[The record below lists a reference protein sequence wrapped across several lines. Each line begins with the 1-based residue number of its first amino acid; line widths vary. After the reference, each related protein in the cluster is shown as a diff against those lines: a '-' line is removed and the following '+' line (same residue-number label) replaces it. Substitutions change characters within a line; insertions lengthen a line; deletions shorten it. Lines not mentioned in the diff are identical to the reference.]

1 MPFQKRESLCALS
14 RGLFLGYLSSKTATR
29 APFAPHIARAPAP
42 PPPATRPGRA
52 AQRLGVVGGVL
63 AHSPDPPPTLRP
75 PSYGQAEAASVER
88 CVFDLRASCRE
99 NESDTTMLSTRFPGP
114 HLEYNALA
122 TWRVKITAAGPAISH
137 FATHPQQ
144 ARSRRAAPEQ
154 VLRQSRE
161 GERPLLRTIG
171 PRHPGR
177 RRRRPNGRLGRFPP
191 RLGYTLSRRSSGA
204 PPHRAPPRS
213 LCTAR

>member
-1 MPFQKRESLCALS
+1 MVAGGPAGGWLLIQQNSLFKVAPGAQWGFSFGLLSDRLRALNGLQCHIFCAYVVEHFKKRVCLGVKSFSTLCALS

-29 APFAPHIARAPAP
+29 APFAPPIARAPAP

-99 NESDTTMLSTRFPGP
+99 NESGDPLFATRVPGP
-114 HLEYNALA
+114 HLEHNALA
-122 TWRVKITAAGPAISH
+122 TWREDVAI
-137 FATHPQQ
+137 
-144 ARSRRAAPEQ
+144 
-154 VLRQSRE
+154 
-161 GERPLLRTIG
+161 
-171 PRHPGR
+171 
-177 RRRRPNGRLGRFPP
+177 
-191 RLGYTLSRRSSGA
+191 A
-204 PPHRAPPRS
+204 PPTVTLPSAPHTG
-213 LCTAR
+213 C